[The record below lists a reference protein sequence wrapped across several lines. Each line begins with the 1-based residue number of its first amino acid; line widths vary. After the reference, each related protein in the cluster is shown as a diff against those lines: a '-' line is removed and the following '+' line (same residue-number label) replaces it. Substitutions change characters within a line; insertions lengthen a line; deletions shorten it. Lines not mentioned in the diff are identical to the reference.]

1 MNFYNGWGLTDQ
13 GREMVLSAHPPVYED
28 VRCDHVT
35 LDLCKEETPAPDTAT
50 IRAYGYLEF
59 DGYQIL
65 AVAVDGQLY
74 QPRRD
79 RMFHVTI
86 SHLMGEPSSHAGL
99 ILMQQKRTVKHL
111 KQPFILPV
119 VPFVRMLGQKPR

>member
-13 GREMVLSAHPPVYED
+13 GREMILTAHPACFED

-59 DGYQIL
+59 EGYQIL

-86 SHLMGEPSSHAGL
+86 SHDMGKPSSHAGL
-99 ILMQQKRTVKHL
+99 ILKERQCIIRPIKPMV
-111 KQPFILPV
+111 LPV
-119 VPFVRMLGQKPR
+119 VPFVRVLGQKAVR